1 MIEDYKKISIDFI
14 DISSYAEYE
23 VYNHLTKATEPIR
36 TMDFSM
42 PTLTSIEQREIPE
55 IKIKFK
61 YLPLAL
67 YQKVFKATR
76 KREFLVEYFDL
87 DYNTVRKGMF
97 YLKDPSTIKTHLIK
111 NKEAVIDYQ
120 LDLAATLNPINTLK
134 VTIPYCE
141 SYGSG
146 DCTLKNDY
154 LLETNY
160 VYGGG
165 SDNRL
170 YFGLE
175 YHIISGNINKEI
187 DYPTVTVTTSN
198 NLLLASYNQEDKEIS
213 IDFNDIKTL
222 GTYMIY
228 IDIFYT
234 ENNMDIAHTTLDLT
248 LEIKGVKNDE

>member
-97 YLKDPSTIKTHLIK
+97 YLKDPSTIKTNLIK

-120 LDLAATLNPINTLK
+120 LDLAATLNPINEVRVQLGNFQ
-134 VTIPYCE
+134 
-141 SYGSG
+141 GSVEI
-146 DCTLKNDY
+146 CNDY
-154 LLETNY
+154 LLKVKLDKEDTSTGFFS
-160 VYGGG
+160 V
-165 SDNRL
+165 
-170 YFGLE
+170 GLE
-175 YHIISGNINKEI
+175 ITKEQDNSSTTVSI
-187 DYPTVTVTTSN
+187 PKVTVTTSN
-198 NLLLASYNQEDKEIS
+198 NLLECTYDNTLREINV
-213 IDFNDIKTL
+213 DCTKLTYY

-228 IDIFYT
+228 IDVFYI
-234 ENNMDIAHTTLDLT
+234 ENGLDLGHTTLDLT
-248 LEIKGVKNDE
+248 LEVKEKY